1 MPANTG
7 SNEVCIQQVNHTLI
21 LLVHQDSHTKFR
33 CLWFNQCV
41 SLLFCHLDP
50 GKTLPEALDYNTVW
64 LQTVPGETDS
74 KSGIPPSL
82 VTLQIKDFLNGP
94 GMEIILRHF
103 IFCEKI
109 DTRLSGLSV
118 SFDSLS
124 HLHYSDNE

>member
-7 SNEVCIQQVNHTLI
+7 STEVCMQKVNHTLI
-21 LLVHQDSHTKFR
+21 LFVYQDSHTKLR
-33 CLWFNQCV
+33 CLWFHQCV
-41 SLLFCHLDP
+41 SLQFCHLDP

-94 GMEIILRHF
+94 GMEILLR
-103 IFCEKI
+103 
-109 DTRLSGLSV
+109 L
-118 SFDSLS
+118 
-124 HLHYSDNE
+124 